1 MTTKMKRHFSA
12 IAFLLLPLLGMQAR
26 GEQDSTSTVKMLEG
40 DKIWSY
46 TSYNKKKL
54 EYRIRDVYAYMGF
67 RLYGEKHVNGRS
79 YREMGYSLTLIG
91 SRSNE
96 PIQTPYVGIREESG
110 RIYVDKEEY
119 LFHMSKESELYRYAD
134 PTYLPYEETADGEL
148 VLYDFTMKPGDSF
161 RHVDGHDDIVVD
173 SVGTLTTLDG
183 VERRLIYLSNGC
195 QVAEGLG
202 CLNSTGTLLSYLNPK
217 NMEGMEFYTEYCAL
231 TNLIKDGETCFERTL
246 EEIVDGMAKVPVNTK
261 SLLSYFPFIHYYITS
276 QDLLTTGEWPH
287 SAYEDE
293 YIVETSWRTAEDS
306 LREQGYRYI
315 TFRRESSISSG
326 SSSKSSTIIAR
337 EDGGRVY
344 VKIDDYMALLA
355 NDSYWSQ
362 VGDAS
367 YIPSTETENGEL
379 MLYDFTMKPGD
390 SFRHVDGHDDI
401 VVDSVGTLTT
411 LDGVERRLIYLS
423 NGCQVAEGLG
433 CLNSIGA
440 LFFYL
445 NPLRSDYQRGFLST
459 FAPTYSSMVG
469 YYNKYIYY
477 YTLQEERETI
487 LAGIES
493 VARAECS
500 TSESLLFFDLQ
511 GRHLSQKPEQGLY
524 IQNGRKVVIK

>member
-1 MTTKMKRHFSA
+1 
-12 IAFLLLPLLGMQAR
+12 
-26 GEQDSTSTVKMLEG
+26 
-40 DKIWSY
+40 
-46 TSYNKKKL
+46 
-54 EYRIRDVYAYMGF
+54 
-67 RLYGEKHVNGRS
+67 
-79 YREMGYSLTLIG
+79 
-91 SRSNE
+91 
-96 PIQTPYVGIREESG
+96 
-110 RIYVDKEEY
+110 
-119 LFHMSKESELYRYAD
+119 
-134 PTYLPYEETADGEL
+134 
-148 VLYDFTMKPGDSF
+148 
-161 RHVDGHDDIVVD
+161 
-173 SVGTLTTLDG
+173 
-183 VERRLIYLSNGC
+183 
-195 QVAEGLG
+195 
-202 CLNSTGTLLSYLNPK
+202 
-217 NMEGMEFYTEYCAL
+217 MEGMEFYTEYCAL

-315 TFRRESSISSG
+315 TFRRESSISSD

-344 VKIDDYMALLA
+344 VKKDDYMDLLA

-362 VGDAS
+362 LGDAS
-367 YIPSTETENGEL
+367 YIPYNETENGEL
-379 MLYDFTMKPGD
+379 VLYDFTMEPGD

-511 GRHLSQKPEQGLY
+511 GRHLAITPEDGDTDTCVEKIAFHNSSSILLTVLALRMSLTISSALRSSFHAPTKRSAQPVSVFTFFAGTSILTYFRSFVIADSLSSNGL
-524 IQNGRKVVIK
+524 ISRSSSARNSIAVIIVMFLFSLQRYKEFLNKRIKRIK